1 MYTTGYRFAVFVVY
15 TTVDLMYR
23 EVPYDHCFMEEI
35 AIPRATEYFQT
46 IIMPEIISGYFYKN
60 SFFHS
65 SPSILHTTNIFLVTV
80 KQMSRLLFQLCFA
93 QMKIVS

>member
-46 IIMPEIISGYFYKN
+46 N
-60 SFFHS
+60 H
-65 SPSILHTTNIFLVTV
+65 
-80 KQMSRLLFQLCFA
+80 A
-93 QMKIVS
+93 